1 MKSRHR
7 GFTNIVHLKTKGL
20 ILFFLVVITIGVV
33 RPQSQYLDDMYPDQL
48 CVYIGQLALLM
59 SQVYIY
65 QGKEPKIVNKTRE
78 PTEFE
83 KQIMQK
89 TKKRVEELIQGEN
102 GIRLPHRVRDKIY
115 SECLKSSPISL

>member
-1 MKSRHR
+1 M
-7 GFTNIVHLKTKGL
+7 
-20 ILFFLVVITIGVV
+20 

>member
-1 MKSRHR
+1 MKY
-7 GFTNIVHLKTKGL
+7 L
-20 ILFFLVVITIGVV
+20 ILVTLLMFSSVVAQDTT
-33 RPQSQYLDDMYPDQL
+33 PSPYMDDMTTDQI
-48 CVYIGQLALLM
+48 CGNVYNLALLM
-59 SQVYIY
+59 SRIYIY